1 MHGCSCLRALTALE
15 KAPMWAVQVV
25 RHVRHSDTLA
35 DVQVAMAHDTRCE
48 QRQKNEIIR
57 FNFYLF

>member
-1 MHGCSCLRALTALE
+1 
-15 KAPMWAVQVV
+15 MWAVQVV